1 MLDWW
6 VEDLITVLERQ
17 AGDTFVEMFLICVDF
32 LLQVVVQHFKLSF
45 GEESGIDDG
54 SIGFDAYVSGAIT

>member
-1 MLDWW
+1 
-6 VEDLITVLERQ
+6 
-17 AGDTFVEMFLICVDF
+17 MFLICVDF
-32 LLQVVVQHFKLSF
+32 LLQVVVQLFKLSF

>member
-1 MLDWW
+1 MDWW

-17 AGDTFVEMFLICVDF
+17 AGDPFVEMFLIYVDF
-32 LLQVVVQHFKLSF
+32 LLQVVVQLFKLSF

-54 SIGFDAYVSGAIT
+54 TVSFEECVSGAIT

>member
-1 MLDWW
+1 VLDWW
-6 VEDLITVLERQ
+6 VEGLITVFERQ
-17 AGDTFVEMFLICVDF
+17 AGDPFVKMFLICVDF
-32 LLQVVVQHFKLSF
+32 LLQVVVQLFKLSF